1 MTRIPNLARLALLA
15 LLAIAAMQGPA
26 RAQPG
31 YPDKPVRMI
40 VPSAAG
46 GAADITARIVGQK
59 MSEGLGVPVVI
70 DNRGGANGNIG
81 TDAVAK
87 AAPDGYTVLLVAS
100 GPIVVNQSLYA
111 RLPYD
116 PLKDLAPV
124 TQLTSYQYAL
134 VVPAAS
140 PITGIPELVR
150 AAKAEPGKISYGST
164 GIGGGGH
171 LAGELF
177 AGLTGTRMTHVPY
190 KGAALALADLLGGQ
204 LSFTFDT
211 VVTAAPQIASGK
223 LRGYAVTGPRRAA
236 ALPRLPTMAELGYR
250 DFDVTQFQGILVP
263 AKTDAAIVERLHAE
277 AVKAL
282 RAPDVIKRLA
292 TEGGYDLV
300 GSSPA
305 DFRRLIQT
313 EAASYGRLIKTSG
326 IKVE

>member
-1 MTRIPNLARLALLA
+1 MHRFAFSLLLA
-15 LLAIAAMQGPA
+15 TVVFHGPTF
-26 RAQPG
+26 AQTI
-31 YPDKPVRMI
+31 YPNKPIRMI
-40 VPSAAG
+40 VPYAAG

-111 RLPYD
+111 KLPYD

-140 PITGIPELVR
+140 PITSVPELVK
-150 AAKAEPGKISYGST
+150 AAKADPGRISYGST

-177 AGLTGTRMTHVPY
+177 AGLTGAKMTHVPY
-190 KGAALALADLLGGQ
+190 KGASLALADLMGGQ

-236 ALPRLPTMAELGYR
+236 ALPQLPTMAELGYR
-250 DFDVTQFQGILVP
+250 DFNVTQFQGILVP
-263 AKTDAAIVERLHAE
+263 AKTEPAIVARLHDE

-282 RAPDVIKRLA
+282 QSPDVIKRLG

-305 DFRRLIQT
+305 DFRQLIQA

>member
-1 MTRIPNLARLALLA
+1 MTRIPVIAS
-15 LLAIAAMQGPA
+15 LAITALCGPA
-26 RAQPG
+26 LAQQN
-31 YPDKPVRMI
+31 YPDKPIRMI
-40 VPSAAG
+40 VPYAAG

-87 AAPDGYTVLLVAS
+87 AVPDGYTVLLVAS

-116 PLKDLAPV
+116 PLTDLAPV

-134 VVPAAS
+134 VVPAVS
-140 PITGIPELVR
+140 PITRIAGLIDAAR
-150 AAKAEPGKISYGST
+150 ADPGRISYGST

-177 AGLTGTRMTHVPY
+177 AGLTGTKMTHVPY
-190 KGAALALADLLGGQ
+190 KGASLALADLLGGQ

-223 LRGYAVTGPRRAA
+223 LRGYAVTGPRRAP
-236 ALPRLPTMAELGYR
+236 ALPQLPTMTELGYR

-263 AKTDAAIVERLHAE
+263 AKTDPAIVQRLHDA

-282 RAPDVIKRLA
+282 RSPDVVKRLG

-300 GSSPA
+300 GGSPD
-305 DFRRLIQT
+305 DFRQLIRT

>member
-1 MTRIPNLARLALLA
+1 MHRLALALILA
-15 LLAIAAMQGPA
+15 AATLHAPA

-31 YPDKPVRMI
+31 YPDKPIRMI
-40 VPSAAG
+40 VPYAAG

-59 MSEGLGVPVVI
+59 MAEGLGVPVVV

-100 GPIVVNQSLYA
+100 GPIVVNPSLYA
-111 RLPYD
+111 KLPYD

-134 VVPAAS
+134 VVPANS
-140 PITGIPELVR
+140 PITGVPELVA
-150 AAKAEPGKISYGST
+150 AAKADPGRISYGST
-164 GIGGGGH
+164 GVGGGGH

-177 AGLTGTRMTHVPY
+177 AGLTGTKLTHVPY
-190 KGAALALADLLGGQ
+190 KGASLALADLLGGQ

-236 ALPRLPTMAELGYR
+236 SLPQLPTMAELGYR

-263 AKTDAAIVERLHAE
+263 AKTDAAIVERLRAE

-282 RAPDVIKRLA
+282 QAPDVIRRLA
-292 TEGGYDLV
+292 TEGGYDLI
-300 GSSPA
+300 GGTPA
-305 DFRRLIQT
+305 EFRRLIQAET
-313 EAASYGRLIKTSG
+313 ASYGRLIKASH
-326 IKVE
+326 IQVD

>member
-1 MTRIPNLARLALLA
+1 MHRLTLALILA
-15 LLAIAAMQGPA
+15 AATLHAPA

-31 YPDKPVRMI
+31 YPDKPIRMI
-40 VPSAAG
+40 VPYAAG

-59 MSEGLGVPVVI
+59 MAEGLRVPVVV

-100 GPIVVNQSLYA
+100 GPIVVNPSLYA
-111 RLPYD
+111 KLPYD

-134 VVPAAS
+134 VVPANS
-140 PITGIPELVR
+140 PITGVPELVA
-150 AAKAEPGKISYGST
+150 AAKADPGRISYGST
-164 GIGGGGH
+164 GVGGGGH

-177 AGLTGTRMTHVPY
+177 AGLTGTKLTHVPY
-190 KGAALALADLLGGQ
+190 KGASLALADLLGGQ

-236 ALPRLPTMAELGYR
+236 SLPQLPTMAELGYR
-250 DFDVTQFQGILVP
+250 DFNVTQFQGILVP
-263 AKTDAAIVERLHAE
+263 AKTDAAIVERLRAE

-282 RAPDVIKRLA
+282 QAPDVIRRLA
-292 TEGGYDLV
+292 TEGGYDLI
-300 GSSPA
+300 GGTPA
-305 DFRRLIQT
+305 EFRRLIQAET
-313 EAASYGRLIKTSG
+313 ASYGRLIKASH
-326 IKVE
+326 IQVD

>member
-1 MTRIPNLARLALLA
+1 MHRLALALILA
-15 LLAIAAMQGPA
+15 AAALYGPA
-26 RAQPG
+26 QAQRP
-31 YPDKPVRMI
+31 YPDRPIRMI
-40 VPSAAG
+40 VPYAAG

-59 MSEGLGVPVVI
+59 MAEGLGVPVVV

-100 GPIVVNQSLYA
+100 GPIVVNPSLYA
-111 RLPYD
+111 KLPYD

-134 VVPAAS
+134 VVPANS
-140 PITGIPELVR
+140 PITGVPELVA
-150 AAKAEPGKISYGST
+150 AAKADPGRISYGST

-177 AGLTGTRMTHVPY
+177 AGLTGTKLTHVPY
-190 KGAALALADLLGGQ
+190 KGASLALADLLGGQ

-236 ALPRLPTMAELGYR
+236 SLPQLPTMAELGYR
-250 DFDVTQFQGILVP
+250 DFNVTQFQGILVP
-263 AKTDAAIVERLHAE
+263 AKTDAAIVERLRAE

-282 RAPDVIKRLA
+282 QAPDVIRRLA
-292 TEGGYDLV
+292 TEGGYDLI
-300 GSSPA
+300 GGTPA
-305 DFRRLIQT
+305 EFRRLIQAET
-313 EAASYGRLIKTSG
+313 ASYGRLIKASH
-326 IKVE
+326 IQVD

>member
-1 MTRIPNLARLALLA
+1 MHRLALALILA
-15 LLAIAAMQGPA
+15 AATLHAPA

-31 YPDKPVRMI
+31 YPDKPIRMI
-40 VPSAAG
+40 VPYAAG

-59 MSEGLGVPVVI
+59 MAEGLGVPVVV

-100 GPIVVNQSLYA
+100 GPIVVNPSLYA
-111 RLPYD
+111 KLPYD

-134 VVPAAS
+134 VVPANS
-140 PITGIPELVR
+140 PITGVPELVA
-150 AAKAEPGKISYGST
+150 AAKADPGRISYGST
-164 GIGGGGH
+164 GVGGGGH

-177 AGLTGTRMTHVPY
+177 AGLTGTKLTHVPY
-190 KGAALALADLLGGQ
+190 KGASLALADLLGGQ

-236 ALPRLPTMAELGYR
+236 SLPQLPTMAELGYR
-250 DFDVTQFQGILVP
+250 DFNVTQFQGILVP
-263 AKTDAAIVERLHAE
+263 AKTDAAIVERLRAE

-282 RAPDVIKRLA
+282 QAPDVIRRLA
-292 TEGGYDLV
+292 TEGGYDLI
-300 GSSPA
+300 GGTPA
-305 DFRRLIQT
+305 EFRRLIQAET
-313 EAASYGRLIKTSG
+313 ASYGRLIKASH
-326 IKVE
+326 IQVD

>member
-1 MTRIPNLARLALLA
+1 MHRLALALILA
-15 LLAIAAMQGPA
+15 AATLHAAA

-31 YPDKPVRMI
+31 YPDRPIRMI
-40 VPSAAG
+40 VPYAAG

-59 MSEGLGVPVVI
+59 MAEGLGVPVVV

-100 GPIVVNQSLYA
+100 GPIVVNLSLYA
-111 RLPYD
+111 KLPYD

-134 VVPAAS
+134 VVPANS
-140 PITGIPELVR
+140 PITGVPELVA
-150 AAKAEPGKISYGST
+150 AAKADPGRISYGST
-164 GIGGGGH
+164 GVGGGGH

-177 AGLTGTRMTHVPY
+177 AGLTGTKLTHVPY
-190 KGAALALADLLGGQ
+190 KGASLALADLLGGQ

-236 ALPRLPTMAELGYR
+236 SLPQLPTMAELGYR
-250 DFDVTQFQGILVP
+250 DFNVTQFQGILVP
-263 AKTDAAIVERLHAE
+263 AKTDAAIVERLRAE

-282 RAPDVIKRLA
+282 QAPDVIRRLA
-292 TEGGYDLV
+292 TEGGYDLI
-300 GSSPA
+300 GGTPA
-305 DFRRLIQT
+305 EFRGLIQAET
-313 EAASYGRLIKTSG
+313 ASYGRLIKASH
-326 IKVE
+326 IQVD

>member
-1 MTRIPNLARLALLA
+1 MHRLALTLLFATAA
-15 LLAIAAMQGPA
+15 LHGPA
-26 RAQPG
+26 QAQPG
-31 YPDKPVRMI
+31 YPSKPIRMI
-40 VPSAAG
+40 VPYAAG

-59 MSEGLGVPVVI
+59 MSEGLGVPVVV

-81 TDAVAK
+81 TDAVVK

-111 RLPYD
+111 KLPYD

-134 VVPAAS
+134 VVPANS
-140 PITGIPELVR
+140 PITGVPELVK
-150 AAKAEPGKISYGST
+150 AAKADPGKISYGST

-177 AGLTGTRMTHVPY
+177 AGLTGTKLTHVPY
-190 KGAALALADLLGGQ
+190 KGASLALADLLGGQ

-236 ALPRLPTMAELGYR
+236 ALPQLPTMAEMGYR

-263 AKTDAAIVERLHAE
+263 AKTDPAIVARLHDA

-282 RAPDVIKRLA
+282 RLPDVVQRLA
-292 TEGGYDLV
+292 TEGGYDLI
-300 GSSPA
+300 GSTPA
-305 DFRRLIQT
+305 EFRQLIQT
-313 EAASYGRLIKTSG
+313 EAGSYGRLIQSSG
-326 IKVE
+326 IQVE

>member
-1 MTRIPNLARLALLA
+1 MHRLALALILA
-15 LLAIAAMQGPA
+15 AATLHAPA

-31 YPDKPVRMI
+31 YPDKPIRMI
-40 VPSAAG
+40 VPYAAG

-59 MSEGLGVPVVI
+59 MAEGLGVPVVV

-100 GPIVVNQSLYA
+100 GPIVVNPSLYA
-111 RLPYD
+111 KLPYD

-134 VVPAAS
+134 VVPANS
-140 PITGIPELVR
+140 PITGVPELVA
-150 AAKAEPGKISYGST
+150 AAKADPGRISYGST
-164 GIGGGGH
+164 GVGGGGH

-177 AGLTGTRMTHVPY
+177 AGLTGTKLTHVPY
-190 KGAALALADLLGGQ
+190 KGASLALADLLGGQ

-211 VVTAAPQIASGK
+211 VVTAAPRIASGK

-236 ALPRLPTMAELGYR
+236 SLPQLPTMAELGYR
-250 DFDVTQFQGILVP
+250 DFNVTQFQGILVP
-263 AKTDAAIVERLHAE
+263 AKTDAAIVERLRAE

-282 RAPDVIKRLA
+282 QAPDVIRRLA
-292 TEGGYDLV
+292 TEGGYDLI
-300 GSSPA
+300 GGTPA
-305 DFRRLIQT
+305 EFRRLIQAET
-313 EAASYGRLIKTSG
+313 ASYGRLIKASH
-326 IKVE
+326 IQVD

>member
-1 MTRIPNLARLALLA
+1 MKKKNIAATLLLA
-15 LLAIAAMQGPA
+15 ATVVQ
-26 RAQPG
+26 AQT
-31 YPDKPVRMI
+31 YPTKPIRLI
-40 VPSAAG
+40 VPYAAG
-46 GAADITARIVGQK
+46 GAADITARVVGQK
-59 MSEGLGVPVVI
+59 MSEGLGVPVLV

-81 TDAVAK
+81 TEAVAK

-111 RLPYD
+111 KLPYD

-140 PITGIPELVR
+140 SITGLPELVR
-150 AAKAEPGKISYGST
+150 QARAEPGRLSYGST

-171 LAGELF
+171 LAGEML
-177 AGLTGTRMTHVPY
+177 AGTTGTQLTHVPY
-190 KGAALALADLLGGQ
+190 KGSAPALADLLGGQ

-223 LRGYAVTGPRRAA
+223 LRGFAVSGPRRASS
-236 ALPRLPTMAELGYR
+236 LPQLPTMAELGYA

-263 AKTDAAIVERLHAE
+263 ARTDPAIVERLRAE

-282 RAPDVIKRLA
+282 RSPEVVKRLA
-292 TEGGYDLV
+292 QDGGYDLV

-305 DFRRLIQT
+305 EFGKLIHAEAATYARLIRQ
-313 EAASYGRLIKTSG
+313 ANIKA
-326 IKVE
+326 E

>member
-1 MTRIPNLARLALLA
+1 MHRLALALILA
-15 LLAIAAMQGPA
+15 AAALHAPA

-31 YPDKPVRMI
+31 YPDKPIRMI
-40 VPSAAG
+40 VPYAAG

-59 MSEGLGVPVVI
+59 MAEGLGVPVVV

-100 GPIVVNQSLYA
+100 GPIVVNPSLYA
-111 RLPYD
+111 KLPYD

-134 VVPAAS
+134 VVPANS
-140 PITGIPELVR
+140 PITGVPELVA
-150 AAKAEPGKISYGST
+150 AAKADPGRISYGST
-164 GIGGGGH
+164 GVGGGGH

-177 AGLTGTRMTHVPY
+177 AGLTGTKLTHVPY
-190 KGAALALADLLGGQ
+190 KGASLALADLLGGQ

-236 ALPRLPTMAELGYR
+236 SLPQLPTMAELGYR
-250 DFDVTQFQGILVP
+250 DFNVTQFQGILVP
-263 AKTDAAIVERLHAE
+263 AKTDAAIVERLRAE

-282 RAPDVIKRLA
+282 QAPDVIRRLA
-292 TEGGYDLV
+292 TEGGYDLI
-300 GSSPA
+300 GGTPA
-305 DFRRLIQT
+305 EFRRLIQAET
-313 EAASYGRLIKTSG
+313 ASYGRLIKASH
-326 IKVE
+326 IQVD